1 MTDPHTSIEDK
12 DKNHKSNHD
21 ELPNLLE
28 LKSDENGISENNA
41 EPKVNKG
48 DNQEVKDTD
57 NVNDNHDHQEDD
69 EESEDE
75 EEDEEEDDDPPML
88 KYTRLNKLPPNFF
101 TKDPVSTC
109 TFHES
114 VFIFAT
120 HSGIVHICKPNFDSI
135 RTFKAHRAS
144 ILSVYTDGIYFAT
157 ASMDGTVVIGSISD
171 EKDIVAYDF
180 ARPVHAVV
188 LDRNYYKSRSFIS
201 GGMGGQVIFSSKGW
215 LGKRSDFVLDKN
227 NGPIVSIQLIGD
239 LVLWMNDKG
248 ISVFHLPARQVIA
261 VLEKPADSPRSDL
274 YWPRVTFPDPDRLI
288 IAWSNYIWSLRVS
301 IKTSEDGKDNIPTSS
316 GMSRILPSTASISF
330 RAVQEKKVEVEHI
343 FKLDSLISGI
353 ASFKDDLW
361 MVLTYT
367 PPEVDERTG
376 KKDFFN
382 PDLKLI
388 NSTTGEI
395 EFEEELGLKEINN
408 LGLNDFM
415 LGSHIETSPKYYI
428 ISAKDGVIAEEFQM
442 SDRLSW
448 YLDKENYLLA
458 WEISEHLVSPVKRLS
473 YGTQYVDSLI
483 RDDEWGK
490 AAEFLKNLL
499 LLAPVNKDT
508 SDTKS
513 LTQISTN
520 STQGEL
526 EKEILGYWET
536 WAGIF
541 IKSNHIPELTSVIPI
556 ESGCLST
563 GIYNKILGYWIKED
577 PEKCLQL
584 INVWDVNLYDS
595 KEISKELE
603 PLSVSNETI
612 ERALVIL
619 YNKTLNP
626 IKAVPHLVHLRDSN
640 IVEYLSDNHILVNFT
655 SQLPAMI
662 NLMFEPGD
670 LETMLVTEIEPR
682 LEKVVAIL
690 VDHRLE
696 IAPKEIVN
704 LLNESDLS
712 FVSFFYLEKLGEI
725 DNFLLEGFGNDR
737 VKLYADYKRDKLLP
751 YLTKND
757 DYDIEAAI
765 TICENNEYTKELVYL
780 LGKIGQN
787 KQALSLVI
795 NKLEDA
801 TMAIE
806 FAKHQ
811 NERETWEMLL
821 DESMTRP
828 KFIKALIENSDE
840 TSNAFYDPITILQ
853 RMPSDFV
860 IEGLNESVIEFSKN
874 NDLNMLLNQIILKI
888 IYKQSAM
895 TSQEYKREKIKG
907 FEIKVDE
914 SIKEMIQEFET
925 IVAIVKNGSN
935 DENSKIIDVQLESK
949 LVDDYSK
956 LPYSGLSEKLA
967 HIKQLE
973 EKLS

>member
-1 MTDPHTSIEDK
+1 MTDLDTSIEVGSTNYIF
-12 DKNHKSNHD
+12 NHE
-21 ELPNLLE
+21 ELPSSI
-28 LKSDENGISENNA
+28 KSRLHENGILEIATEAKQNH
-41 EPKVNKG
+41 
-48 DNQEVKDTD
+48 DNTKE
-57 NVNDNHDHQEDD
+57 DNHGEQ
-69 EESEDE
+69 
-75 EEDEEEDDDPPML
+75 EEDEEDEESNEEDIEDDEDDEPPML

-109 TFHES
+109 TFHET

-120 HSGIVHICKPNFDSI
+120 HSGIIHICKPNFDTI

-144 ILSVYTDGIYFAT
+144 ILSVYTNGSYFAT

-188 LDRNYYKSRSFIS
+188 LDTNYYKTRSFIS
-201 GGMGGQVIFSSKGW
+201 GGMGGQVIYSSKGW
-215 LGKRSDFVLDKN
+215 LGKRSDFILDKD

-261 VLEKPADSPRSDL
+261 VLEKPDDSPRSDL

-288 IAWSNYIWSLRVS
+288 IAWSNFIWSLRVS
-301 IKTSEDGKDNIPTSS
+301 IKTLDDSKDSAPISS

-353 ASFKDDLW
+353 ASFKDDQW

-367 PPEVDERTG
+367 PPEVDEDTG
-376 KKDFFN
+376 KKEFFN

-415 LGSHIETSPKYYI
+415 LGSHIETVPKYFI
-428 ISAKDGVIAEEFQM
+428 ISAKDGVIAEEFQL
-442 SDRLSW
+442 SDRLTW
-448 YLDKENYLLA
+448 YLNNENYLQA
-458 WEISEHLVSPVKRLS
+458 WEISEHLATPIKRLS
-473 YGTQYVDSLI
+473 YGTQYVDLLI
-483 RDDEWGK
+483 KDDEWEK
-490 AAEFLKNLL
+490 AAKFLKNLL
-499 LLAPVNKDT
+499 LITPTNKDIN
-508 SDTKS
+508 DARS
-513 LTQISTN
+513 LTQVSTN

-526 EKEILGYWET
+526 EKEIWSYWET
-536 WAGIF
+536 WSGIF
-541 IKSNHIPELTSVIPI
+541 IKSKHIQELTNIIPI
-556 ESGCLST
+556 ETGCLPNS
-563 GIYNKILGYWIKED
+563 IYNKILEYWIKED
-577 PEKCLQL
+577 PEKLLQL
-584 INVWDVNLYDS
+584 INRWEVNLYEFG
-595 KEISKELE
+595 EIEKELE
-603 PLSVSNETI
+603 LRAMENETL
-612 ERALVIL
+612 ERALVVL
-619 YNKTLNP
+619 YNKTFNP
-626 IKAVPHLVHLRDSN
+626 VKAVPHLVHLKDSN
-640 IVEYLSDNHILVNFT
+640 IVEYLSENHILVKFT

-662 NLMFEPGD
+662 KLMFKPGD
-670 LETMLVTEIEPR
+670 LETLFIAEIEPK
-682 LEKVVAIL
+682 LEKVVSIL

-696 IAPKEIVN
+696 IAPREIVD
-704 LLNESDLS
+704 LLNEADLS
-712 FVSFFYLEKLGEI
+712 FVSFFFLENLGQT
-725 DNFLLEGFGNDR
+725 DNFVLEGFGNDR
-737 VKLYADYKRDKLLP
+737 VKLYADYGREKLLP

-757 DYDIEAAI
+757 DYDIETAI

-795 NKLEDA
+795 HKLEDPN
-801 TMAIE
+801 MAIE

-811 NERETWEMLL
+811 NDKETWEMLL

-840 TSNAFYDPITILQ
+840 TSNTFYDPITILK

-860 IEGLNESVIEFSKN
+860 IDGLNESVIEFSKN

-888 IYKQSAM
+888 IYKQSAQ

-907 FEIKVDE
+907 FEIEINK
-914 SIKEMIQEFET
+914 SIKEMVQQFET
-925 IVAIVKNGSN
+925 IVVFVNNGGN
-935 DENSKIIDVQLESK
+935 EGSKVIDVQLESQ

-956 LPYSGLSEKLA
+956 LPYSRLAEKLS
-967 HIKQLE
+967 HLKELE
-973 EKLS
+973 EKLF